1 MNKSYTLSL
10 SRWHKVAERLAKTYT
25 EMTTDAKNILT
36 QTQVTGYFGEAQ
48 VSRLREQSRQA
59 LSSIKDAFLLQDS
72 LVKLRQ
78 AIGKANAETG
88 VAAELAEYDAL
99 CRRHKLL
106 ATLIS
111 VPAVEMVELDDLPQ
125 LPKQIVVK
133 NRYDSNC
140 GAVRVCMLDAAA
152 SNDLAEEEK
161 QLSSRVYALSDKIND
176 MNRERLTL
184 ELPEAIAR
192 IAGL

>member
-1 MNKSYTLSL
+1 MNNSYTLSL
-10 SRWHKVAERLAKTYT
+10 SRWHKIAERLAKTYT
-25 EMTTDAKNILT
+25 EMTADAKNVLT
-36 QTQVTGYFGEAQ
+36 QTQVTGYFGEGQ

-59 LSSIKDAFLLQDS
+59 LAGIKDAFTLQDS

-78 AIGKANAETG
+78 AIGEANARTG

-106 ATLIS
+106 ANLIS
-111 VPAVEMVELDDLPQ
+111 VPTVEMVELEDLAQ
-125 LPKQIVVK
+125 LTRQIVVES
-133 NRYDSNC
+133 RYDSNR
-140 GAVRVCMLDAAA
+140 GAVRVSMMDGAAY
-152 SNDLAEEEK
+152 NELAEEER
-161 QLSSRVYALSDKIND
+161 QLSSRVYALADKIND

-184 ELPEAIAR
+184 ELPEEMAR